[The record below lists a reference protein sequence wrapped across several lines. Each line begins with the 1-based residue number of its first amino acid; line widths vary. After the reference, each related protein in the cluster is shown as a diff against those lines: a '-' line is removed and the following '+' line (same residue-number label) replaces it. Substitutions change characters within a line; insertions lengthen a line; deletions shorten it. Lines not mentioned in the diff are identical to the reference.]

1 MLRFPSL
8 TILIL
13 FLLCLAVTPARTS
26 EPTQAS
32 TEIQEET
39 FSVEEIAVQ
48 TSYPSPPPSR
58 YFPLIPIRA
67 GDQASMSL
75 LASAREMLENTGL
88 FRSVEVQV
96 EPRPQGRVVLFH
108 LQQME
113 RIREIQIKGNFPILH
128 SSIKRVLN
136 MQEGDVFDP
145 TLLPGEVARIQE
157 LYQSRG
163 WYETGVSFEESRDP
177 GDGSVGL
184 TYRIRKGRAARLKE
198 IALEGVENGDPE
210 KIKSILK
217 TRLRLKG
224 ERVAKRLEKVTQYYQ
239 KLGYPAARATA
250 APLEFGPDET
260 RAILQIKVDEGKRL
274 DLVVEGNEKLSEKQI
289 REATTFRESGRYG
302 FLDAED
308 SAKSIQN
315 LYEKKGFPFA
325 NVRSSRSET
334 EEEVQVSFTIEE
346 GSKAFIGKLEFEGA
360 EEIRER
366 KLRGQILTKKRN
378 LFLLRPGKFIRKKW
392 NEDLQALE
400 NLYLREGFINEKID
414 AELLPN
420 EDDPHRAT
428 LRVRI
433 HEGPRHTI
441 GKVYLPG
448 VREPFVKPLAR
459 GIPLRKGAP
468 FHEGRLIE
476 EERSLLNF
484 YGKKGHLLT
493 RVDPSYKVLDDH
505 TVDMTFKVEEG
516 PLFKASGVTIMG
528 NDETRTES
536 IRKALHLDQGDP
548 INSEELTRA
557 RERLYKVGVFNGITI
572 RTPGLE
578 TSAYEKVPGPQPP
591 GEIQRPILL
600 QFRERNSLAT
610 EIGARYDSDTGMEGL
625 LSIREANL
633 FGRLKQARLSALGG
647 QQRAEGSASYTDPT
661 LIGYRLASTLQA
673 KYNQEQLEAFTE
685 QTISVEGSLYRT
697 FLGKCTPS
705 LGIAAE
711 WSRIYDVASDDP
723 DAPVAGDRRNI
734 FLEPRFVLDT
744 RDDKLFPTKGFYTQI
759 GVGVSNPIW
768 ASDDALL
775 RNRLELRAYQ
785 ELAPGLTLAENLSLD
800 HIEPYSGT
808 VKVPASEL
816 LFAGGNNSVRG
827 FPEDK
832 LGPVDEQGNPL
843 GGSTRILGN
852 LEVRFPVYRL
862 LNGVVFFDTGS
873 LTDGWQQIEL
883 SSFRFSAGAGVRIHT
898 PVGPVRVEYGYQLQS
913 NPPLDRGQF
922 HFSLGFPF

>member
-1 MLRFPSL
+1 LLRFPRL
-8 TILIL
+8 NILIL
-13 FLLCLAVTPARTS
+13 FLLFLSVTTAHASGPA
-26 EPTQAS
+26 EAA

-75 LASAREMLENTGL
+75 LASVQEMLENTGL

-96 EPRPQGRVVLFH
+96 EPRPEGRAVLFH
-108 LQQME
+108 LRQME
-113 RIREIQIKGNFPILH
+113 RIREIRIQGNFPTLS

-145 TLLPGEVARIQE
+145 ALLPGEVARIQE

-163 WYETGVSFEESRDP
+163 WYETGVSFTENRDP
-177 GDGSVGL
+177 RDGSVGL
-184 TYRIRKGRAARLKE
+184 IYRIRKGRAAHLKE
-198 IALEGVENGDPE
+198 IGLEGVENGDPE
-210 KIKSILK
+210 RIKNILK

-224 ERVAKRLEKVTQYYQ
+224 ERIEKRLEKVAQYYR
-239 KLGYPAARATA
+239 KLGYPAARVTA
-250 APLEFGPDET
+250 APLEFGADET
-260 RAILQIKVDEGKRL
+260 RAVLKIRVEEGKRL
-274 DLVVEGNEKLSEKQI
+274 DLVVEGNQRLSEKQI

-302 FLDAED
+302 LLDAED
-308 SAKSIQN
+308 SARSIQN

-346 GSKAFIGKLEFEGA
+346 GPKAFIGDLEFEGN
-360 EEIRER
+360 EEIGVRN
-366 KLRGQILTKKRN
+366 LRGQVLTKKRN
-378 LFLLRPGKFIRKKW
+378 LFLLRPGKFIRKRW
-392 NEDLQALE
+392 DEDLQALE
-400 NLYLREGFINEKID
+400 NLYLGEGFLNEKID

-428 LRVRI
+428 LKVRI

-441 GKVYLPG
+441 GTVYLSG
-448 VREPFVKPLAR
+448 VREPFVKLLAKK
-459 GIPLRKGAP
+459 IPFRKGAP

-516 PLFKASGVTIMG
+516 PLFKTSGVIITG
-528 NDETRTES
+528 NYETRTAS
-536 IRKALHLDQGDP
+536 IRKALHLDPGDP
-548 INSEELTRA
+548 INNDELSRA
-557 RERLYKVGVFNGITI
+557 RERLYDVGMFNGITI

-578 TSAYEKVPGPQPP
+578 TSAYETVPGAQPP
-591 GEIQRPILL
+591 TEVERPILL
-600 QFRERNSLAT
+600 QLRERKSLAT
-610 EIGARYDSDTGMEGL
+610 EIGARYDSDTGIEGL
-625 LSIREANL
+625 LSIREDNL
-633 FGRLKQARLSALGG
+633 FGRLKQARLSVLGG

-661 LIGYRLASTLQA
+661 LIGYRLASTLQG
-673 KYNQEQLEAFTE
+673 KFDRKLLEAYTE

-697 FLGKCTPS
+697 FLRKYTPS

-711 WSRIYDVASDDP
+711 WTRIYDVASDDP
-723 DAPVAGDRRNI
+723 DAPVAESSINI
-734 FLEPRFVLDT
+734 FVEPRFVLDT
-744 RDDKLFPTKGFYTQI
+744 RNDKLFPTKGFYAQI
-759 GVGVSNPIW
+759 GVGVSNRLW
-768 ASDDALL
+768 GSDDALL
-775 RNRLELRAYQ
+775 RNRLQLRGYQ

-800 HIEPYSGT
+800 HVEPYSRT
-808 VKVPASEL
+808 AKVPASEL

-832 LGPVDEQGNPL
+832 LGPLDKQGNPL

-852 LEVRFPVYRL
+852 LELRFPVYRL
-862 LNGVVFFDTGS
+862 LNGVIFFDAGS
-873 LTDGWQQIEL
+873 LTDGWQRMEL
-883 SSFRFSAGAGVRIHT
+883 SSFRFSAGAGLRVHT
-898 PVGPVRVEYGYQLQS
+898 PVGPVRLEYGYQLQS
-913 NPPLDRGQF
+913 NPTLDPGQI